1 MLLRWMILP
10 ARFVFVLFSVVTLIF
25 FLQRLIPGTP
35 ADAVFGPDAPL
46 VQKQIWLHEN
56 GFDLPLGEQYF
67 SYLKKLL
74 QGDLGKKIVDGR
86 LIAPILKER
95 LAATFQLAGTAFAF
109 SLVFALVSGVLGAA
123 RPGSRLD
130 GFLALGSLILVSAP
144 VFITGTLLLW
154 ILSVKWNLVPLTG
167 NAGFVSLILPSLTL
181 GGALAAMSGRM
192 MRAMLLDVMSEN
204 YIRNARA
211 KGVGPGGI
219 YFKHA
224 LRNAVLPVLSILG
237 LQLAGLLGGTVI
249 TEQVFTWPGLGS
261 LMIEAVNQRDYNLV
275 SACVVVLATI
285 HVSVAWLVELLQR
298 AVDPRTVSS

>member
-1 MLLRWMILP
+1 
-10 ARFVFVLFSVVTLIF
+10 
-25 FLQRLIPGTP
+25 
-35 ADAVFGPDAPL
+35 DAVFGPDAPL

-204 YIRNARA
+204 YIRTARA

>member
-1 MLLRWMILP
+1 MILP

-204 YIRNARA
+204 YIRTARA

>member
-1 MLLRWMILP
+1 MFLRWMILP

-74 QGDLGKKIVDGR
+74 QGDLGRKIVDGR

-95 LAATFQLAGTAFAF
+95 LAETFQLAGTAFAF

-204 YIRNARA
+204 YIRTARA

-275 SACVVVLATI
+275 SACVVVLAAI

>member
-1 MLLRWMILP
+1 MILP